1 VTKSSMDDTEGTYPR
16 VSTIYGPV
24 DSWRLGKSLGVDLLF
39 VNSICSFRCIY
50 CQLGKINLHTLRRR
64 VFVPIRQ
71 VIADLHRSDW
81 KSADVVT
88 FSGSG
93 EPTLAQNLGEAIRAA
108 RAITGKE
115 IVVLTNAAHLH
126 EDEVID
132 DLNAADKVF
141 CKLDAADEAG
151 FQRVNKPVEGITLQ
165 SVFEGIRDFRKQ
177 YRGYL
182 AIQSMYQLY
191 SEEQFA
197 EFARMLKEIDP
208 HEVQVN
214 TPTRAIPREWFVEAR
229 GNYDETPYPAIEPRK
244 FDRTELEAFGTR
256 LRDETGLEIAIHP

>member
-1 VTKSSMDDTEGTYPR
+1 MGDTDGTYPR

-50 CQLGKINLHTLRRR
+50 CQLGKINLHTSRRR

-93 EPTLAQNLGEAIRAA
+93 EPTLAQNLGEAIRVA

-115 IVVLTNAAHLH
+115 VVVLTNAAHLH
-126 EDEVID
+126 EVEVID

-141 CKLDAADEAG
+141 CKLDAADEKT
-151 FQRVNKPVEGITLQ
+151 FQRVNKPVEGITLS
-165 SVFEGIRDFRKQ
+165 SVFEGIRDFKKQ
-177 YRGYL
+177 YKGYL
-182 AIQSMYQLY
+182 AIQSMYQPY
-191 SEEQFA
+191 DEDQFR
-197 EFARMLKEIDP
+197 EFVRMLTEISP
-208 HEVQVN
+208 HEVQLN
-214 TPTRAIPREWFVEAR
+214 TPTRAIPKEWFVDAR
-229 GNYDETPYPAIEPRK
+229 GNYEETPYPAVEPRK
-244 FDRTELEAFGTR
+244 IERSELESFGER
-256 LRDETGLEIAIHP
+256 LRAETGLEIAVHP